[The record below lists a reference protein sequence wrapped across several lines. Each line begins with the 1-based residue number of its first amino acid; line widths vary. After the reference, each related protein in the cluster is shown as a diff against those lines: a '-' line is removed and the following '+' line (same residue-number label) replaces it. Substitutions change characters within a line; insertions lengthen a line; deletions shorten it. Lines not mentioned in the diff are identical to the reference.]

1 MENNRYREEEK
12 ELEEQNKEQDNQTPS
27 NEEEI
32 DNDNNPSNENEL
44 DEAMN
49 ENNELEEE
57 LKKDSKAIKKLKKKN
72 HHLEEENKKLND
84 EIAHLNDQL
93 LRNRAELENFKRRTN
108 EERIRE
114 RKYAMQDF
122 FSELISVI
130 DTFDKVVSAK
140 TDDEKLKKYLVGFVM
155 INNNIKQILE
165 SYGVK
170 KIECLNQEFDP
181 AFHQAIEVVEV
192 ENVSPNQVVEV
203 IADGYLYKD
212 SVLRPA
218 MVKVSK

>member
-12 ELEEQNKEQDNQTPS
+12 ELEKQ
-27 NEEEI
+27 EETKVDESEKVTEIQSEKSEI
-32 DNDNNPSNENEL
+32 DEL
-44 DEAMN
+44 VEDSE
-49 ENNELEEE
+49 ELEEE
-57 LKKDSKAIKKLKKKN
+57 LKKDAKYIKKLKKKN
-72 HHLEEENKKLND
+72 HHLEDENKKMTD
-84 EIAHLNDQL
+84 EILYLKDQL
-93 LRNRAELENFKRRTN
+93 LRNQAELENFKRRTN

-122 FSELISVI
+122 FTELITVI

-155 INNNIKQILE
+155 INNNMKQILE
-165 SYGVK
+165 NYGVK

-181 AFHQAIEVVEV
+181 TFHQAIEVVEA
-192 ENVSPNQVVEV
+192 ENTSPNIVVEV

-212 SVLRPA
+212 RVLRPA

>member
-12 ELEEQNKEQDNQTPS
+12 ELEKQ
-27 NEEEI
+27 EETKVDEFEKVTEMQSEKSEI
-32 DNDNNPSNENEL
+32 DEL
-44 DEAMN
+44 VEDSE
-49 ENNELEEE
+49 ELEEE
-57 LKKDSKAIKKLKKKN
+57 LKKDAKYIKKLKKKN
-72 HHLEEENKKLND
+72 HHLEDENKKMTD
-84 EIAHLNDQL
+84 EILYLKDQL
-93 LRNRAELENFKRRTN
+93 LRNQAELENFKRRTN

-122 FSELISVI
+122 FTELITVI

-155 INNNIKQILE
+155 INNNMKQILE
-165 SYGVK
+165 NYGVK

-181 AFHQAIEVVEV
+181 TFHQAIEVVEV
-192 ENVSPNQVVEV
+192 ENTSPNIVVEV

-212 SVLRPA
+212 RVLRPA

>member
-1 MENNRYREEEK
+1 M
-12 ELEEQNKEQDNQTPS
+12 T
-27 NEEEI
+27 
-32 DNDNNPSNENEL
+32 
-44 DEAMN
+44 
-49 ENNELEEE
+49 
-57 LKKDSKAIKKLKKKN
+57 
-72 HHLEEENKKLND
+72 D
-84 EIAHLNDQL
+84 EILYLKDQL
-93 LRNRAELENFKRRTN
+93 LRNQAELENFKRRTN

-122 FSELISVI
+122 FTELITVI

-155 INNNIKQILE
+155 INNNMKQILE
-165 SYGVK
+165 NYGVK

-181 AFHQAIEVVEV
+181 TFHQAIEVVEV
-192 ENVSPNQVVEV
+192 ENTSPNIVVEV

-212 SVLRPA
+212 RVLRPA

>member
-12 ELEEQNKEQDNQTPS
+12 EQETQT
-27 NEEEI
+27 EI
-32 DNDNNPSNENEL
+32 
-44 DEAMN
+44 N
-49 ENNELEEE
+49 ENNKNEEMEKNVESESVEESFDEKEEVIEE
-57 LKKDSKAIKKLKKKN
+57 LKNDSKTIKKLKKKN
-72 HHLEEENKKLND
+72 HNLEEDNKKLND
-84 EIAHLNDQL
+84 QISYLKDQL
-93 LRNRAELENFKRRTN
+93 LRNQAELENFKRRTN

-122 FSELISVI
+122 FSEIINVI

-155 INNNIKQILE
+155 INNNMKQILE

-170 KIECLNQEFDP
+170 KVECLNKEFDP

-192 ENVSPNQVVEV
+192 EDSKPNMVVEV
-203 IADGYLYKD
+203 IAEGYLYKD
-212 SVLRPA
+212 RVLRPA

>member
-12 ELEEQNKEQDNQTPS
+12 ELEKKEETKVDESEKVTEMQS
-27 NEEEI
+27 EKSEI
-32 DNDNNPSNENEL
+32 DEL
-44 DEAMN
+44 VEDSE
-49 ENNELEEE
+49 ELEEE
-57 LKKDSKAIKKLKKKN
+57 LKKDAKYIKKLKKKN
-72 HHLEEENKKLND
+72 HHLEDENKKMTD
-84 EIAHLNDQL
+84 EILYLKDQL
-93 LRNRAELENFKRRTN
+93 LRNQAELENFKRRTN

-122 FSELISVI
+122 FTELITVI

-155 INNNIKQILE
+155 INNNMKQILE
-165 SYGVK
+165 NYGVK

-181 AFHQAIEVVEV
+181 TFHQAIEVVEV
-192 ENVSPNQVVEV
+192 ENTSPNIVVEV

-212 SVLRPA
+212 RVLRPA

>member
-12 ELEEQNKEQDNQTPS
+12 ELEKQ
-27 NEEEI
+27 EEAKVDESEKVTEIQSEKSEI
-32 DNDNNPSNENEL
+32 DEL
-44 DEAMN
+44 VEDSE
-49 ENNELEEE
+49 ELEEE
-57 LKKDSKAIKKLKKKN
+57 LKKDAKYIKKLKKKN
-72 HHLEEENKKLND
+72 HHLEDENKKMAD
-84 EIAHLNDQL
+84 EILYLKDQL
-93 LRNRAELENFKRRTN
+93 LRNQAELENFKRRTN

-122 FSELISVI
+122 FTELITVI

-155 INNNIKQILE
+155 INNNMKQILE
-165 SYGVK
+165 NYGVK

-181 AFHQAIEVVEV
+181 TFHQAIEVVEV
-192 ENVSPNQVVEV
+192 ENTSPNIVVEV

-212 SVLRPA
+212 RVLRPA

>member
-12 ELEEQNKEQDNQTPS
+12 EQELNDLKEEKIDNEKIEEESGEELNLEEL
-27 NEEEI
+27 
-32 DNDNNPSNENEL
+32 ENEL
-44 DEAMN
+44 
-49 ENNELEEE
+49 
-57 LKKDSKAIKKLKKKN
+57 KIDSKAIKKLKKKN
-72 HHLEEENKKLND
+72 HHLEEEKKKLED
-84 EIAHLNDQL
+84 EILYLKDQL
-93 LRNRAELENFKRRTN
+93 LRNQAELENFKRRTN

-122 FSELISVI
+122 FGELINVI
-130 DTFDKVVSAK
+130 DTFDKVVSGK
-140 TDDEKLKKYLVGFVM
+140 TEDEKLKKYLVGFVM

-170 KIECLNQEFDP
+170 KIESLNKEFDP
-181 AFHQAIEVVEV
+181 NFHQAVETVEIEDTL
-192 ENVSPNQVVEV
+192 PNMVVEV

-212 SVLRPA
+212 RVLRPA

>member
-12 ELEEQNKEQDNQTPS
+12 EQEDQIEG
-27 NEEEI
+27 
-32 DNDNNPSNENEL
+32 NENEVSEEK
-44 DEAMN
+44 DIANMD
-49 ENNELEEE
+49 EE
-57 LKKDSKAIKKLKKKN
+57 LFEENEELSEEVKKDSKLIKKLKKKN
-72 HHLEEENKKLND
+72 HHLEEENQKLTD
-84 EIAHLNDQL
+84 QIAYLKDQL
-93 LRNRAELENFKRRTN
+93 LRNQAELENFKRRTN

-122 FSELISVI
+122 FSEIINVI

-165 SYGVK
+165 GYGVK
-170 KIECLNQEFDP
+170 KIECLNAEFNP
-181 AFHQAIEVVEV
+181 AFHQAIEVVEM
-192 ENVSPNQVVEV
+192 ENSKPNMVIEV

-212 SVLRPA
+212 RVLRPA

>member
-12 ELEEQNKEQDNQTPS
+12 ELEKQ
-27 NEEEI
+27 EETKVDESEKVTEIQSEKSEI
-32 DNDNNPSNENEL
+32 DEL
-44 DEAMN
+44 VEDSE
-49 ENNELEEE
+49 ELEEE
-57 LKKDSKAIKKLKKKN
+57 LKKDAKYIKKLKKKN
-72 HHLEEENKKLND
+72 HHLEDENKKMAD
-84 EIAHLNDQL
+84 EILYLKDQL
-93 LRNRAELENFKRRTN
+93 LRNQAELENFKRRTN

-122 FSELISVI
+122 FTELITVI

-155 INNNIKQILE
+155 INNNMKQILE
-165 SYGVK
+165 NYGVK

-181 AFHQAIEVVEV
+181 TFHQAIEVVEV
-192 ENVSPNQVVEV
+192 ENTSPNIVVEV

-212 SVLRPA
+212 RVLRPA

>member
-12 ELEEQNKEQDNQTPS
+12 EQEQEAQTEVNDSAEEEVKENDETES
-27 NEEEI
+27 VEELFEENEEL
-32 DNDNNPSNENEL
+32 S
-44 DEAMN
+44 
-49 ENNELEEE
+49 EE
-57 LKKDSKAIKKLKKKN
+57 LKKDSKTIKKLKKKN
-72 HHLEEENKKLND
+72 HHLEEDNQKLND
-84 EIAHLNDQL
+84 QITYLKDQL
-93 LRNRAELENFKRRTN
+93 LRNQAELENFKRRTN

-122 FSELISVI
+122 FSEIINVI

-155 INNNIKQILE
+155 INNNMKQILE

-170 KIECLNQEFDP
+170 KIECLNKEFDP

-192 ENVSPNQVVEV
+192 EESKSNMVVEV
-203 IADGYLYKD
+203 IAEGYLYKD
-212 SVLRPA
+212 RVLRPA

>member
-12 ELEEQNKEQDNQTPS
+12 ELEKQ
-27 NEEEI
+27 EETKVDESEKVTEIQSEKSEI
-32 DNDNNPSNENEL
+32 DEL
-44 DEAMN
+44 VEDSE
-49 ENNELEEE
+49 ELEEE
-57 LKKDSKAIKKLKKKN
+57 LKKDAKYIKKLKKKN
-72 HHLEEENKKLND
+72 HHLEDENKKMTD
-84 EIAHLNDQL
+84 EILYLKDQL
-93 LRNRAELENFKRRTN
+93 LRNQAELENFKRRTN

-122 FSELISVI
+122 FTELITVI
-130 DTFDKVVSAK
+130 DTFDKVVTAK

-155 INNNIKQILE
+155 INNNMKQILE
-165 SYGVK
+165 NYGVK

-181 AFHQAIEVVEV
+181 TFHQAIEVVEV
-192 ENVSPNQVVEV
+192 ENTSPNIVVEV

-212 SVLRPA
+212 RVLRPA

>member
-12 ELEEQNKEQDNQTPS
+12 ELEKQ
-27 NEEEI
+27 EETKVDESEKVTKMQSEKSEI
-32 DNDNNPSNENEL
+32 DEL
-44 DEAMN
+44 VEDSE
-49 ENNELEEE
+49 ELEEE
-57 LKKDSKAIKKLKKKN
+57 LKKDAKYIKKLKKKN
-72 HHLEEENKKLND
+72 HHLEDENKKMTD
-84 EIAHLNDQL
+84 EILYLKDQL
-93 LRNRAELENFKRRTN
+93 LRNQAELENFKRRTN

-122 FSELISVI
+122 FTELITVI

-155 INNNIKQILE
+155 INNNMKQILE
-165 SYGVK
+165 NYGVK

-181 AFHQAIEVVEV
+181 TFHQAIEVVEV
-192 ENVSPNQVVEV
+192 ENTSPNIVVEV

-212 SVLRPA
+212 RVLRPA

>member
-12 ELEEQNKEQDNQTPS
+12 EQEAQAEVNDNTEKEELEENDEIES
-27 NEEEI
+27 VEELFEENEEL
-32 DNDNNPSNENEL
+32 S
-44 DEAMN
+44 
-49 ENNELEEE
+49 EE
-57 LKKDSKAIKKLKKKN
+57 LKKDSKTVKKLKKKN
-72 HHLEEENKKLND
+72 HHLEEENQKLND
-84 EIAHLNDQL
+84 QIIYLKDQL
-93 LRNRAELENFKRRTN
+93 LRNQAELENFKRRTN

-122 FSELISVI
+122 FSEIINVI

-155 INNNIKQILE
+155 INNNMKQILE

-170 KIECLNQEFDP
+170 KIECLNKEFNP

-192 ENVSPNQVVEV
+192 EDSKPNMVVEV
-203 IADGYLYKD
+203 IAEGYLYKD
-212 SVLRPA
+212 RVLRPA

>member
-12 ELEEQNKEQDNQTPS
+12 EQEAQAEA
-27 NEEEI
+27 
-32 DNDNNPSNENEL
+32 NDNNTKEFFEESDVTES
-44 DEAMN
+44 A
-49 ENNELEEE
+49 EE
-57 LKKDSKAIKKLKKKN
+57 LFEENDESTKDSKTIKKLKKKN
-72 HHLEEENKKLND
+72 HQLEEENQKLND
-84 EIAHLNDQL
+84 QITYLKDQL
-93 LRNRAELENFKRRTN
+93 LRNQAELENFKRRTN

-122 FSELISVI
+122 FSEIINVI

-140 TDDEKLKKYLVGFVM
+140 TNDEKLKKYLVGFVM
-155 INNNIKQILE
+155 INNNMKQILE

-170 KIECLNQEFDP
+170 KIECLDKEFDS

-192 ENVSPNQVVEV
+192 ENSKPNMVVEV

-212 SVLRPA
+212 RVLRPA

>member
-12 ELEEQNKEQDNQTPS
+12 ELEKQ
-27 NEEEI
+27 EETKVDESEKVTEMQSEKSEI
-32 DNDNNPSNENEL
+32 DEL
-44 DEAMN
+44 VEDSE
-49 ENNELEEE
+49 ELEEE
-57 LKKDSKAIKKLKKKN
+57 LKKDAKYIKKLKKKN
-72 HHLEEENKKLND
+72 HHLEDENKKMTD
-84 EIAHLNDQL
+84 EILYLKDQL
-93 LRNRAELENFKRRTN
+93 LRNQAELENFKRRTN

-122 FSELISVI
+122 FTELITVI

-155 INNNIKQILE
+155 INNNMKQILE
-165 SYGVK
+165 NYGVK

-181 AFHQAIEVVEV
+181 TFHQAIEVVEV
-192 ENVSPNQVVEV
+192 ENTSPNIVVEV

-212 SVLRPA
+212 RVLRPA

>member
-12 ELEEQNKEQDNQTPS
+12 EQENQTEITENDTS
-27 NEEEI
+27 EE
-32 DNDNNPSNENEL
+32 SMTEL
-44 DEAMN
+44 DELVMEEN
-49 ENNELEEE
+49 EELSEE
-57 LKKDSKAIKKLKKKN
+57 LKKDSKLIKKLKKKA
-72 HHLEEENKKLND
+72 HHLEEENQKLSD
-84 EIAHLNDQL
+84 QITYLKDQL
-93 LRNRAELENFKRRTN
+93 LRNQAELENFKRRTN

-122 FSELISVI
+122 FSEIINVI

-170 KIECLNQEFDP
+170 KIECLNKEFDP
-181 AFHQAIEVVEV
+181 AFHQAIEVVEI
-192 ENVSPNQVVEV
+192 ENSKPNMVVEI

-212 SVLRPA
+212 RVLRPA

>member
-12 ELEEQNKEQDNQTPS
+12 ELEKQ
-27 NEEEI
+27 EETKVDESEKVTEIQSEKSEI
-32 DNDNNPSNENEL
+32 DEL
-44 DEAMN
+44 VEDSE
-49 ENNELEEE
+49 ELEEE
-57 LKKDSKAIKKLKKKN
+57 LKKDAKYIKKLKKKN
-72 HHLEEENKKLND
+72 HHLEDENKKMTD
-84 EIAHLNDQL
+84 EILYLKDQL
-93 LRNRAELENFKRRTN
+93 LRNQAELENFKRRTN

-122 FSELISVI
+122 FTELITVI

-155 INNNIKQILE
+155 INNNMKQILE
-165 SYGVK
+165 NYGVK

-181 AFHQAIEVVEV
+181 TFHQAIEVVEV
-192 ENVSPNQVVEV
+192 ENTSPNIVVEV

-212 SVLRPA
+212 RVLRPA

>member
-12 ELEEQNKEQDNQTPS
+12 ELEQQEEQKEDES
-27 NEEEI
+27 NETLEATKEESEI
-32 DNDNNPSNENEL
+32 DEL
-44 DEAMN
+44 VE
-49 ENNELEEE
+49 ESEELEEE
-57 LKKDSKAIKKLKKKN
+57 LKKDSKLIKKLKKKN
-72 HHLEEENKKLND
+72 HHLEDENKKLND

-93 LRNRAELENFKRRTN
+93 LRNRAELENFKRRMN

-122 FSELISVI
+122 FTELIGVI

-181 AFHQAIEVVEV
+181 TFHQAIEVVEV
-192 ENVSPNQVVEV
+192 ENTPSNQVVEV

-212 SVLRPA
+212 RVLRPA